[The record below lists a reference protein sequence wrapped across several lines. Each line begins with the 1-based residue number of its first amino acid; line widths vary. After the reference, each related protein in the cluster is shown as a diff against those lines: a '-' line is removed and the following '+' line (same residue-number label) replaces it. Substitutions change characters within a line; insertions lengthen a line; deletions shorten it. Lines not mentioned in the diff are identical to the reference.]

1 MFKRIVMGAGLS
13 LAMLGGVAGV
23 THSSGTVSAHPATH
37 AVAAAGVKAVTA
49 EIQTADATGAADAAS
64 NAPCTV
70 DAAGNEDGN
79 CQDSQNTSGPPDA
92 VGAASEGAG
101 SEGAATMPET
111 DTVQAG
117 DQTQSGSQVGGN

>member
-13 LAMLGGVAGV
+13 LAMLGGVAGA

-49 EIQTADATGAADAAS
+49 EIQTADAAS
-64 NAPCTV
+64 TAPCTV

-79 CQDSQNTSGPPDA
+79 CQDSQNTSGPADSAGTGVGEATTPD
-92 VGAASEGAG
+92 GE
-101 SEGAATMPET
+101 AATPET

-117 DQTQSGSQVGGN
+117 GQTQSGSQVGGNN